1 MLTLRGEV
9 IQNILWHKTKDW
21 PELVRN
27 KDVFKLYK
35 SLGLGF
41 NYDEFLLLFIRSTGY
56 VRAGKRFKRV
66 AHFKDNTLR
75 EIALEIWRCG
85 ETPTPHAIHIAED
98 ELVDLTLPDTRF
110 LIASEILTTMHQMPY
125 LKGRIHSKEDFL
137 NWNKRI
143 AEAIPDSPRW
153 KQIYRNR
160 DEIFRKFED
169 LHNLKDCEYE
179 LLNIGERET
188 EFRIFTD
195 VYDKEES
202 VREIFS
208 KFLNEIGIQDL
219 MEYENLISSIG
230 MLFSIAYLD
239 LTEEIPEISSEDR
252 HVRRSKLFTYEQIEK
267 LMSRYGLSPD
277 SLTLT
282 IEKLK
287 NLVLQDLPHSLIP
300 IFYEDRE
307 RLFRINIRLLQLNN
321 FLELCLSLR
330 GAEEEVVNKFK
341 GDAFERILVEILT
354 GKMIILYE
362 KSKIFSG
369 SLTTTDETNLDSAL
383 KRLREY
389 GIETEELRYSYR
401 PPEGITLP
409 RIIIDRDSHPAFS
422 DFLNIIG
429 KEKTDIDILLIH
441 EDEPK
446 HVIIVESEFTRK
458 YSPLKYS
465 AKVRFVKKLERY
477 LSKNPNAKKELHIPI
492 DYPLVPVLVTSFS
505 GGIFRKK
512 DGVIKT
518 TFPPILWGKFRE
530 WVTSYLENGNF

>member
-1 MLTLRGEV
+1 M
-9 IQNILWHKTKDW
+9 QNILWHKTKDW

-35 SLGLGF
+35 SLGLGIS
-41 NYDEFLLLFIRSTGY
+41 YDEFLSLFIRSTGY
-56 VRAGKRFKRV
+56 VKAGNKFKRV
-66 AHFKDNTLR
+66 AYFKDDILR
-75 EIALEIWRCG
+75 EIALEIWSCG
-85 ETPTPHAIHIAED
+85 EAPNSYTIHVAED
-98 ELVDLTLPDTRF
+98 ELVNLTLSDTRF

-125 LKGRIHSKEDFL
+125 LKGRIHNKEDFL

-169 LHNLKDCEYE
+169 LHNLEDSEYE
-179 LLNIGERET
+179 LLNICERET

-195 VYDKEES
+195 VYDKEEC

-208 KFLNEIGIQDL
+208 KFLNEIGIHDL
-219 MEYENLISSIG
+219 MEYENLISNIG
-230 MLFSIAYLD
+230 KLFSTLYLY

-252 HVRRSKLFTYEQIEK
+252 RVRRSKLFTYEEIEK
-267 LMSRYGLSPD
+267 LMSSCGLSPD
-277 SLTLT
+277 SLTLIIEKLTLT
-282 IEKLK
+282 IKKLK
-287 NLVLQDLPHSLIP
+287 NLVLQNLPHSLIP
-300 IFYEDRE
+300 IFYEDRDGW
-307 RLFRINIRLLQLNN
+307 FRINTKLLQLNN

-330 GAEEEVVNKFK
+330 EAEEEVVNKFK
-341 GDAFERILVEILT
+341 GDAFERILAEILT
-354 GKMIILYE
+354 GKVIILYE

-369 SLTTTDETNLDSAL
+369 SLTTTDEINLDNAL
-383 KRLREY
+383 KMLRKY

-409 RIIIDRDSHPAFS
+409 RITIDRDSHPAFS

-465 AKVRFVKKLERY
+465 AKVRFVKKLEKY
-477 LSKNPNAKKELHIPI
+477 LSENPNAKKELHIPI